1 MTVRIMLACAAGF
14 SWSMLVERMKAHANE
29 EQMDV
34 FIDAVSEESIN
45 KIIDQVDILLLGPQV
60 NHMEEFLQ
68 EKYKNRSV
76 KISVIDSMDYGLM
89 DGKKVLEEALKIKN

>member
-1 MTVRIMLACAAGF
+1 MTVRIMLACAVGF
-14 SWSMLVERMKAHANE
+14 SSSMLVERMKAHANE

>member
-14 SWSMLVERMKAHANE
+14 SSSMLVERMKAHANE